1 MKVFKFVLFV
11 LFFMTLGMQTY
22 SQDNQVVPKRT
33 PEQEAAKQ
41 TDKLQQELDLNQ
53 DQAKEVY
60 KINLRYARE
69 RQISNKRSEALERMK
84 NKNADIQQ
92 VLSPDQNNRLQSK
105 RYERTYLES
114 NTLNPGQQAN
124 PSGFR
129 SSSGFRSNQTNRAP
143 ASSDMNNRTNYRTV
157 NPNFHPGNRQENN
170 SRRSTSNPP
179 STSHFQN
186 NPPPSRSSSGNSYSP
201 RRTETNM
208 PAHNSSSN
216 TRNQTSPSY
225 TPRRTETPVN
235 SNRK

>member
-1 MKVFKFVLFV
+1 MKVFKFVSFV
-11 LFFMTLGMQTY
+11 LIFMALGLQTY
-22 SQDNQVVPKRT
+22 CQENPVILKRT

-114 NTLNPGQQAN
+114 NTLNPGQQAD

-129 SSSGFRSNQTNRAP
+129 SSSTFRSNQTNRIP
-143 ASSDMNNRTNYRTV
+143 ASSEINNRTNYRPV
-157 NPNFHPGNRQENN
+157 NPDFHSGTRQDRPV
-170 SRRSTSNPP
+170 RRSTTNTP
-179 STSHFQN
+179 STNHFQN

-201 RRTETNM
+201 RRTQTTM
-208 PAHNSSSN
+208 PAHNNSSN
-216 TRNQTSPSY
+216 NRNQTSPSY
-225 TPRRTETPVN
+225 TPRRSETPVN
-235 SNRK
+235 PNRK